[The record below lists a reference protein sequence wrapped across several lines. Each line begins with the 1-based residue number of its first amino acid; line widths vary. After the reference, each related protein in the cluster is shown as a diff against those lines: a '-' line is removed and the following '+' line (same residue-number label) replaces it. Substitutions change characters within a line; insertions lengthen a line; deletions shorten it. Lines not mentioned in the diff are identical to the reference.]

1 MRVMIAGVLSAGLTA
16 LTVGAAEKTLPILG
30 WSAIPSERVSETRYL
45 EARDAGFTHM
55 MQWCH
60 TPEDARQKL
69 ALAEKT
75 GLKLLICAGARM
87 YSNPEGFARAAK
99 DSPALAMYHVQDE
112 PHIKTLPKIA
122 ECIRRI
128 EAVDPVHP
136 CYVNL
141 FGVLRRQKYWTGCD
155 THAEYLR
162 AVYDA
167 LPLKLVSFDQYPVL
181 YEGGR
186 LPDGDFR
193 LKPGQRAYLTHRWY
207 ETLEVTSAFAREKG
221 LPMYAFA
228 LSTAL
233 SNHVSNDNPVATC
246 AHLKLQQYSNLAYGA
261 QLLQYYTY
269 WRSYEGGK
277 IRCNN
282 APVMKGERTPVFERV
297 REVNR
302 ELQARAYVFV
312 GCKVKGVWH
321 TGETVPQCTKRLQ
334 PGDLP
339 PWVRELETP
348 DGGAVVSWLENGGV
362 DYVVVVNRSPNDELT
377 LKAEFAKAVEYV
389 RKDGSR
395 VPVAAY
401 RGTFWPGPGDAEI
414 FAFRPGGGALVD
426 NPGFEDG
433 ELGWLISG
441 RGYGVRAGAGQGG
454 SKALVFDCADPKL
467 PFILPK
473 QRVELEAGKRYRF
486 SAWIRA
492 EGLKAKGHGASV
504 CMEWHDRQGKHLGG
518 AYVKGVNGDCGWQK
532 VEGETPPIPAG
543 AWKAYVLL
551 YCTEGATGRAF
562 FDDAEVV
569 KR

>member
-1 MRVMIAGVLSAGLTA
+1 MRPSSAVALSAGLMA
-16 LTVGAAEKTLPILG
+16 LAAHAAEKTLPILG

-45 EARDAGFTHM
+45 EARDAGFTHL

-60 TPEDARQKL
+60 SPEDALQKL
-69 ALAEKT
+69 ALAERT

-87 YSNPEGFARAAK
+87 YENPEGFARAAK

-128 EAVDPVHP
+128 EAVDSVHP

-155 THAEYLR
+155 THEEYLR
-162 AVYDA
+162 AVFSQ

-193 LKPGQRAYLTHRWY
+193 LKSGQRAYLTHRWY

-221 LPMYAFA
+221 VPMYAFA

-246 AHLKLQQYSNLAYGA
+246 AHLKLQQYSNRAYGA

-269 WRSYEGGK
+269 WISYEGGK
-277 IRCNN
+277 IRWNN
-282 APVMKGERTPVFERV
+282 APVVKGMRSPVFERV

-302 ELQARAYVFV
+302 EFQARADVFV

-321 TGETVPQCTKRLQ
+321 TGETVPQATKRLQ
-334 PGDLP
+334 PENLP
-339 PWVRELETP
+339 AWVRAFDTP
-348 DGGAVVSWLENGGV
+348 DGGAVVSWLENG
-362 DYVVVVNRSPNDELT
+362 DTKYLVVVNRSPNDELT
-377 LKAEFAKAVEYV
+377 LNAEFAKGVEYV
-389 RKDGSR
+389 RKDGTR

-401 RGTFWPGPGDAEI
+401 GDAFWPGPGDAEI
-414 FAFRPGGGALVD
+414 FAFRRSSGALVD

-433 ELGWLISG
+433 ELGWSIFG
-441 RGYGVRAGAGQGG
+441 RGYGVRADVGRGG
-454 SKALVFDCADPKL
+454 SKALAFDCDDPKL

-473 QRVELEAGKRYRF
+473 VRL
-486 SAWIRA
+486 S
-492 EGLKAKGHGASV
+492 LMSASV
-504 CMEWHDRQGKHLGG
+504 IPGK
-518 AYVKGVNGDCGWQK
+518 
-532 VEGETPPIPAG
+532 
-543 AWKAYVLL
+543 
-551 YCTEGATGRAF
+551 
-562 FDDAEVV
+562 
-569 KR
+569 

>member
-1 MRVMIAGVLSAGLTA
+1 MRLASAVALSAGLMA
-16 LTVGAAEKTLPILG
+16 LAAHAAEKTLPILG

-45 EARDAGFTHM
+45 EARDAGFTHL

-60 TPEDARQKL
+60 SPEDARQKL
-69 ALAEKT
+69 VLAEKT
-75 GLKLLICAGARM
+75 GLKLSLCAGARM
-87 YSNPEGFARAAK
+87 YANPEGFARAAK

-128 EAVDPVHP
+128 EAVDSIHP

-155 THAEYLR
+155 THEEYLR
-162 AVYDA
+162 SVFDA

-221 LPMYAFA
+221 VPMYAFA

-269 WRSYEGGK
+269 WISYEGGK
-277 IRCNN
+277 IRWNN
-282 APVMKGERTPVFERV
+282 APVVKGMRSPVFERV

-302 ELQARAYVFV
+302 EFQARADVFV

-321 TGETVPQCTKRLQ
+321 TGETVPQATKRFQ
-334 PGDLP
+334 PENLP
-339 PWVRELETP
+339 PWVRAFDTP
-348 DGGAVVSWLENGGV
+348 DGGAVVSWLENGGTE
-362 DYVVVVNRSPNDELT
+362 YLVVVNRSPNDELT
-377 LKAEFAKAVEYV
+377 LNAEFAKGVEYV
-389 RKDGSR
+389 RKDGTR

-401 RGTFWPGPGDAEI
+401 GGAFWPGPGDAEI
-414 FAFRPGGGALVD
+414 FAFRRGGGALVD

-433 ELGWLISG
+433 ELGWSISG
-441 RGYGVRAGAGQGG
+441 RGYGVRAGVGRGG
-454 SKALVFDCADPKL
+454 SKALAFDCADPKL

-473 QRVELEAGKRYRF
+473 QVVEIKAGKRYRY

-504 CMEWHDRQGKHLGG
+504 CIEWHDRAGKHLGG
-518 AYVKGVNGDCGWQK
+518 AYVNGVKGDSDWVK
-532 VEGETPPIPAG
+532 VEGVTSEMPSA
-543 AWKAYVLL
+543 AWKAFVTV
-551 YCTEGATGRAF
+551 YCAQGATGRAF
-562 FDDAEVV
+562 FDDVGVEEL
-569 KR
+569 